1 MSSDYPAE
9 LDQKIVLG
17 NTNTGGRSG
26 ASYDPEKGRADFAK
40 EEQEK
45 FDTLTE
51 PVWETIKRDL
61 SMIWVKLTYVMVPRT
76 MIREKA
82 KQLRDWDL
90 WGPLVL
96 CLALSLCLS
105 FSANT
110 DDGSLVFEIVF
121 VIVWAGAAI
130 VAVNGQL
137 LGGNISFFQSVCV
150 LGYCLFPL
158 TLAAFI
164 NMMFL
169 QFFPFIIRII
179 PVGVAFIWSS
189 YSSVGFI
196 AEMVVPEKKG
206 LAAFPVFLFYLFLSW
221 FILL

>member
-1 MSSDYPAE
+1 MSDFPAE

-17 NTNTGGRSG
+17 NTNTGGRG
-26 ASYDPEKGRADFAK
+26 KATYDPEKGKSQIDQ
-40 EEQEK
+40 EEIEK
-45 FDTLTE
+45 IDTLTE

-61 SMIWVKLTYVMVPRT
+61 LMIWIKLNYVMVPRT
-76 MIREKA
+76 MMRESA
-82 KQLRDWDL
+82 RQLRDWDL

-96 CLALSLCLS
+96 CLLLSCCLS

-110 DDGSLVFEIVF
+110 NDGSLVFEFVF
-121 VIVWAGAAI
+121 IIVWAGAAI

-158 TLAAFI
+158 VIAAFA
-164 NMMFL
+164 NMLMTAFL
-169 QFFPFIIRII
+169 PFIVKIVI
-179 PVGVAFIWSS
+179 VAVAFVWAS

-196 AEMVVPEKKG
+196 SEMVVPEKKG

>member
-1 MSSDYPAE
+1 MTDFPAE
-9 LDQKIVLG
+9 LDQKIVIG
-17 NTNTGGRSG
+17 DTNTGGRDH
-26 ASYDPEKGRADFAK
+26 ASYDPEKGRSDFAR

-45 FDTLTE
+45 INTLTE

-61 SMIWVKLTYVMVPRT
+61 LMIWVKLTYVMVPRT
-76 MIREKA
+76 MIKEKA

-96 CLALSLCLS
+96 CLLLSLCLS

-130 VAVNGQL
+130 VAINGQL

-158 TLAAFI
+158 TVAAFI

-169 QFFPFIIRII
+169 QFMPFFIRII
-179 PVGVAFIWSS
+179 CVGVAFVWSS

>member
-1 MSSDYPAE
+1 MTDFPAE
-9 LDQKIVLG
+9 LDQKIVIG
-17 NTNTGGRSG
+17 DTNTGGRDH
-26 ASYDPEKGRADFAK
+26 ASYDPEKGRSDFVR

-45 FDTLTE
+45 INTLTE

-61 SMIWVKLTYVMVPRT
+61 LMIWVKLTYVMVPRT
-76 MIREKA
+76 MIKEKA

-96 CLALSLCLS
+96 CLLLSLCLS

-130 VAVNGQL
+130 VAINGQL

-158 TLAAFI
+158 TVAAFI

-169 QFFPFIIRII
+169 QFMPFFIRII
-179 PVGVAFIWSS
+179 CVGVAFVWSS

>member
-1 MSSDYPAE
+1 MSDFPAE

-17 NTNTGGRSG
+17 NTTTGGRG
-26 ASYDPEKGRADFAK
+26 NPSYDPEKGKAMSAA
-40 EEQEK
+40 EEKEK

-61 SMIWVKLTYVMVPRT
+61 LMIWIKLTYVMVPRN
-76 MIREKA
+76 MVKEKA

-96 CLALSLCLS
+96 CLLLSLCLS
-105 FSANT
+105 MSANT

-158 TLAAFI
+158 TIAAFA
-164 NMMFL
+164 NMIFV
-169 QFFPFIIRII
+169 QYFPFFIRII
-179 PVGVAFIWSS
+179 VVGVAFVWSS

>member
-1 MSSDYPAE
+1 M
-9 LDQKIVLG
+9 
-17 NTNTGGRSG
+17 
-26 ASYDPEKGRADFAK
+26 
-40 EEQEK
+40 
-45 FDTLTE
+45 
-51 PVWETIKRDL
+51 
-61 SMIWVKLTYVMVPRT
+61 
-76 MIREKA
+76 
-82 KQLRDWDL
+82 
-90 WGPLVL
+90 
-96 CLALSLCLS
+96 ALSLCLS

-158 TLAAFI
+158 VLAAFG
-164 NMMFL
+164 NMML
-169 QFFPFIIRII
+169 HKWLPFFVRII
-179 PVGVAFIWSS
+179 VVGVAFVWAS

-196 AEMVVPEKKG
+196 SEMVVPEKKG